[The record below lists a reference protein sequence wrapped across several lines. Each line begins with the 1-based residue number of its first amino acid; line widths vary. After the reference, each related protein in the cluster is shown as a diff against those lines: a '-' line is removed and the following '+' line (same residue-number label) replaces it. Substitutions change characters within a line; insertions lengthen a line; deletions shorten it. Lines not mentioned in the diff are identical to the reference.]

1 MLYLKCVLSMHSNI
15 SHTNDV
21 AEPNSQLREEVR
33 VDGQVNKTSA
43 VTQTKLFMEAW
54 LMTVDLICNGVKNVI

>member
-1 MLYLKCVLSMHSNI
+1 MHSNI
-15 SHTNDV
+15 SHTNDF
-21 AEPNSQLREEVR
+21 AEPNSQLREEFR
-33 VDGQVNKTSA
+33 VDGRVNKTSA